1 MAAVKWEIAGR
12 EFSNCNCA
20 YGCPCQFN
28 ALPTKGFCQAVAALE
43 VRKGY
48 HGKVRLNGL
57 KAVLVLSWPGPI
69 HEGKGEALVIIDK
82 RANEAQRDALLRIL
96 SGQDTKPGATIFQV
110 LSATFAKVHEPVFA
124 DIEFEVNVNKRAAR
138 VRVPGYVDG
147 RGEPIRNPISGEEFR
162 GQIVLPNGFEFTTAE
177 AGRGWNKATGPV
189 AFELADS
196 HGHFADLHLNQDG
209 IVR

>member
-43 VRKGY
+43 VREGH
-48 HGKVRLNGL
+48 HGKVRLDGL
-57 KAVLVLSWPGPI
+57 KAVLVMSWPGAI
-69 HEGKGEALVIIDK
+69 HEGNGEALAIIDK
-82 RANEAQRDALLRIL
+82 RADEAQREALLRIL
-96 SGQDTKPGATIFQV
+96 SGQDTKPGATIFQA
-110 LSATFAKVHEPVFA
+110 LSGTFANVRDPVFA
-124 DIEFEVNVNKRAAR
+124 EIDFTVNVDKRTAR
-138 VRVPGYVDG
+138 VRVPGYVEG
-147 RGEPIRNPISGEEFR
+147 HGEPIRNPVTGDEFR
-162 GQIVLPNGFEFTTAE
+162 GQIVLPDGFEFTKAE
-177 AGRGWNKATGPV
+177 AGRGWSKATGPV

-209 IVR
+209 VVR